1 MGSRPPYRLFRWLA
15 SVSTAPAVTL
25 LSTILREGDLLDRLC
40 HDLTSAPTVCLPL
53 PRTQANPA
61 PLLLST
67 LPCPEPILLHFLCPG
82 FFGGTVFPHVVA
94 LQTPL
99 SFLVHWQAQTAPSG
113 GLVGAAWLDLPRWG
127 YGKENQQ
134 VEDIGGRLPTFGPS
148 RLQ

>member
-67 LPCPEPILLHFLCPG
+67 LPCPEPILIHFLPSPVPWLLWWHCLPPCCGFADTTLFPCPLASPDCPFWWLG
-82 FFGGTVFPHVVA
+82 WCCLAGPPQV
-94 LQTPL
+94 
-99 SFLVHWQAQTAPSG
+99 
-113 GLVGAAWLDLPRWG
+113 GLW
-127 YGKENQQ
+127 
-134 VEDIGGRLPTFGPS
+134 
-148 RLQ
+148 